1 MTRTCKKHDI
11 VIIISCWISVL

>member
-1 MTRTCKKHDI
+1 MTRTCKKRDI